1 MLPAAA
7 HVMSVSLVWAVAPQL
22 VVPAEQMV
30 VPEVPQS
37 IEPAG
42 THTPRPHVV
51 PAGQT

>member
-7 HVMSVSLVWAVAPQL
+7 HVMSVSLVWAVTPQH
-22 VVPAEQMV
+22 VVPAEHAV

-37 IEPAG
+37 IEPDG

-51 PAGQT
+51 PAVQT